1 MAPAEDLAT
10 VAVSPLA
17 LCLGIITP
25 CAPARLAV
33 LIMAPRLCG
42 SSIPSRIIINGGSPL
57 AFAASRISETYA

>member
-33 LIMAPRLCG
+33 LIMAPRLC
-42 SSIPSRIIINGGSPL
+42 
-57 AFAASRISETYA
+57 A